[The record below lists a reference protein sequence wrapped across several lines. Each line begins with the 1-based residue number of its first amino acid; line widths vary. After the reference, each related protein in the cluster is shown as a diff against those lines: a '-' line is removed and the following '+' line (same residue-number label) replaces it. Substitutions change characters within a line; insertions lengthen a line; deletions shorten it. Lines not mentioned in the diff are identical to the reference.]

1 MLRTTIG
8 LVMSWP
14 QVPMVGVRSGSA
26 QATHGDHLAASQGA
40 VFSCLLV
47 PRGAGRDGFGGPW
60 ELTWAIAHPEA
71 FGSVTFINIGVML
84 DYRWHYLARIWRT
97 PILGELSMATTTPR
111 VMHLLL
117 KRGNPRGLPQA
128 LIDRMYDDFDHG
140 THRAVLKLYRATGD
154 LAVTARRMAEALRQ
168 IPRPA
173 LVVWGKHDPYVPIAF
188 AERQREVFP
197 DAQVVIMEGSGH
209 WPFADDPDGVARV
222 VIPFLRQ
229 LMGHEAAGEPW

>member
-1 MLRTTIG
+1 
-8 LVMSWP
+8 
-14 QVPMVGVRSGSA
+14 
-26 QATHGDHLAASQGA
+26 
-40 VFSCLLV
+40 
-47 PRGAGRDGFGGPW
+47 
-60 ELTWAIAHPEA
+60 
-71 FGSVTFINIGVML
+71 ML

-97 PILGELSMATTTPR
+97 PILGELSMATTTRR

-117 KRGNPRGLPQA
+117 KHGNPRGLPQA

-140 THRAVLKLYRATGD
+140 TRRAVFKLYRATGD

-173 LVVWGKHDPYVPIAF
+173 LVVWGKHDPYVPVAF

-229 LMGHEAAGEPW
+229 LMGHEAAGEPWWSASMRSGLSSPCAFL